1 MKAIARAL
9 ATASLLLSAAVQAG
23 DATSSREL
31 PVSVEEGGSC
41 PVDPGVP
48 ADRAEMMARLAA
60 KLREA
65 QEAQGPG
72 DVVVL
77 NGRGYRY
84 EGDRVPAIARE
95 LQILEVE
102 LQRARAAQ
110 QREGRSESAPQP

>member
-1 MKAIARAL
+1 MIAIARAL
-9 ATASLLLSAAVQAG
+9 IAASLLLPAGAVAAEGTQ
-23 DATSSREL
+23 TREL
-31 PVSVEEGGSC
+31 PVAVQDGGSC
-41 PVDPGVP
+41 PASPGVA

-65 QEAQGPG
+65 EAAQGPG
-72 DVVVL
+72 EVVVL

-102 LQRARAAQ
+102 LQRARAAEAKERAGQ
-110 QREGRSESAPQP
+110 PQP